1 MNKQERRKA
10 LFCVLSEKLKDKQ
23 LIVVKDIKLKEAK
36 TKAMSEVFTKLP
48 VEKTALLAIAEKNET
63 IQRASNNLPNVK
75 TVLTPYLN
83 VKDLMKYN
91 TVVIMEKSLDHLNSL
106 VK

>member
-10 LFCVLSEKLKDKQ
+10 LFCVLSEKLKNKQ
-23 LIVVKDIKLKEAK
+23 LVVVKDLKLKDAK
-36 TKAMSEVFTKLP
+36 TKAMAEVFTKLP
-48 VEKTALLAIAEKNET
+48 YEKTALLAIAEKNEAV
-63 IQRASNNLPNVK
+63 QRSSNNLPYVK
-75 TVLTPYLN
+75 TVLAAYLN

-91 TVVIMEKSLDHLNSL
+91 TVVLSESSLENLNSL